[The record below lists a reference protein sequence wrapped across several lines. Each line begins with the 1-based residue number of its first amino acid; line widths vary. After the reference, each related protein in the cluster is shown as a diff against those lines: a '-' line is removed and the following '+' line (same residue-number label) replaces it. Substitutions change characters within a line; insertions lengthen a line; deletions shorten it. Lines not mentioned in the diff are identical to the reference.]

1 MINQDLQAAIPSVS
15 FANAELQEFIDD
27 RPDARQARKALA
39 VKLVYQ
45 GYKYEEIQ
53 TILDVSLGSITSWKQ
68 AYEEYGISGL
78 HLNHKGR
85 KGYLTAQQ

>member
-1 MINQDLQAAIPSVS
+1 MINQHLQAAI
-15 FANAELQEFIDD
+15 AELQEFIDN
-27 RPDARQARKALA
+27 RPDAREVRKALA

-68 AYEEYGISGL
+68 AYEV
-78 HLNHKGR
+78 
-85 KGYLTAQQ
+85 